1 MVETAGYPGRSPWRE
16 ITRIVIFEADTPAGK
31 AFDVAL
37 LVGIVLSVAAVFLE
51 SVADIRMHHGL
62 ALRNI
67 EWAFTVLFTI
77 EYVLRLWCVGRP
89 LRYMTRFF
97 GIVDLMA
104 LIPTYLSL
112 VVAGTHSLLV
122 IRVLRLLR
130 IFRVLK
136 LVQFLG
142 EANMLRAALNAS
154 ARKIIVFLG
163 TVATVVVIVGSM
175 MYIIEGEE
183 SGFTSIPQS
192 VYWAIVT
199 LTTVGYGDIAPVT
212 VLGKVLASLVMIT
225 GYGIIAVPT
234 GIVTSEL
241 ANMWKETAS
250 TRSCPQCAADG
261 HGVDATYC
269 KHCGSRL

>member
-1 MVETAGYPGRSPWRE
+1 MTEMTRDPERAPWRE
-16 ITRIVIFEADTPAGK
+16 TLRIVIFEADTPAGK

-37 LVGIVLSVAAVFLE
+37 LVAIVLSVAGVFLE
-51 SVADIRMHHGL
+51 SVAAIRVDHGL
-62 ALRNI
+62 ALRYI
-67 EWAFTVLFTI
+67 EWAFTVLFTF
-77 EYVLRLWCVGRP
+77 EYFLRLVCVGRP
-89 LRYMTRFF
+89 LRYASSFF
-97 GIVDLMA
+97 GLVDLLA
-104 LIPTYLSL
+104 IAPTYASL
-112 VVAGTHSLLV
+112 VVAGAPSLLI
-122 IRVLRLLR
+122 IRTLQLLR

-142 EANMLRAALNAS
+142 EARLLREALRAS
-154 ARKIIVFLG
+154 SRKIIVFLG
-163 TVATVVVIVGSM
+163 AVVTLVIIVGSM

-199 LTTVGYGDIAPVT
+199 MTTVGYGDVAPAT
-212 VLGKVLASLVMIT
+212 VLGKILASAVMIT

-241 ANMWKETAS
+241 ANLWKEAVS
-250 TRSCPQCAADG
+250 TRTCPQCATEG
-261 HGVDATYC
+261 HDPDATYC